1 MAEVNLAASVELA
14 VIEFP
19 GSHFN
24 GEIVPEL
31 VDIVNKGI
39 ATILDLV
46 FVTKELDGSVT
57 TVELANLDEEYAAP
71 FRALEGEVNG
81 LLSESDLETTAAAMT
96 TGSSAA
102 LIVWEN
108 TWARGLVDAIDRA
121 GGRLLAHDRLDAE
134 TVREALAASRV
145 GS

>member
-1 MAEVNLAASVELA
+1 MAEVNPAASVELA

-19 GSHFN
+19 GSHFK

-31 VDIVNKGI
+31 IDIVNRGI

-57 TVELANLDEEYAAP
+57 SVELANLDEEYAAP

-96 TGSSAA
+96 PGSSAA

-108 TWARGLVDAIDRA
+108 TWARSLVNAIDRA

-134 TVREALAASRV
+134 TVRQALA
-145 GS
+145 GSGA

>member
-1 MAEVNLAASVELA
+1 MAEVNSAASVELA

-31 VDIVNKGI
+31 VDIVNRGI

-96 TGSSAA
+96 PGSSAA

-108 TWARGLVDAIDRA
+108 TWARSLVNAIDRA

-134 TVREALAASRV
+134 TVRQALAAS
-145 GS
+145 GA

>member
-1 MAEVNLAASVELA
+1 MAEVNPAASVELA

-31 VDIVNKGI
+31 VDIVNRGI

-57 TVELANLDEEYAAP
+57 SVELANLDEEYAAP
-71 FRALEGEVNG
+71 FRALEGEING

-96 TGSSAA
+96 PGSSAA

-108 TWARGLVDAIDRA
+108 TWARSLVNAIDRA
-121 GGRLLAHDRLDAE
+121 GGRLLAHDRLDSE
-134 TVREALAASRV
+134 TVRQALAASAAQ
-145 GS
+145 S

>member
-1 MAEVNLAASVELA
+1 MAEVNPTASVELA

-19 GSHFN
+19 GSRFN

-31 VDIVNKGI
+31 VNLVNRGIV
-39 ATILDLV
+39 TVLDLV
-46 FVTKELDGSVT
+46 FVNKGADGSIT
-57 TVELANLDEEYAAP
+57 TVELASLDEEYAAP

-96 TGSSAA
+96 PGSSAG

-108 TWARGLVDAIDRA
+108 TWARGLVNAIDRA

-134 TVREALAASRV
+134 TVREALAAS
-145 GS
+145 GAQS

>member
-1 MAEVNLAASVELA
+1 MAEVNPAASVELA

-31 VDIVNKGI
+31 VDIVNRGI

-46 FVTKELDGSVT
+46 FVTKELDGSIT
-57 TVELANLDEEYAAP
+57 TVELANLDEDYAAP

-96 TGSSAA
+96 PGSSAA

-108 TWARGLVDAIDRA
+108 TWARSLVNAIDRA

-134 TVREALAASRV
+134 TVRQALAAS
-145 GS
+145 GAQS

>member
-1 MAEVNLAASVELA
+1 MAEVNSAASVELA

-31 VDIVNKGI
+31 VDIVNRGI
-39 ATILDLV
+39 VTILDLV
-46 FVTKELDGSVT
+46 FVIKEPDGSVT
-57 TVELANLDEEYAAP
+57 SVELANLDEEYAAP

-81 LLSESDLETTAAAMT
+81 LLSESDLDTTAASMT
-96 TGSSAA
+96 PGTSAA

-108 TWARGLVDAIDRA
+108 TWARSLTTAVARA

-134 TVREALAASRV
+134 TVREALAAGGAQS
-145 GS
+145 

>member
-1 MAEVNLAASVELA
+1 MAEVNPAASVELA

-31 VDIVNKGI
+31 VDIVNRGI
-39 ATILDLV
+39 VTILDLV

-81 LLSESDLETTAAAMT
+81 LLSEGDLETTAAAMT
-96 TGSSAA
+96 PGSSAA

-108 TWARGLVDAIDRA
+108 TWARSLVNAISRA

-134 TVREALAASRV
+134 TVREALAAS
-145 GS
+145 GA

>member
-1 MAEVNLAASVELA
+1 MAEVNPAASVELA

-31 VDIVNKGI
+31 VDIVNRGI
-39 ATILDLV
+39 VTILDLV

-57 TVELANLDEEYAAP
+57 TVELASLDEEYAAP

-81 LLSESDLETTAAAMT
+81 LLSEGDLETTAAAMT
-96 TGSSAA
+96 PGSSAA

-108 TWARGLVDAIDRA
+108 TWARSLVNAISRA

-134 TVREALAASRV
+134 TVREALAAS
-145 GS
+145 GA

>member
-1 MAEVNLAASVELA
+1 MAEVNPAASVELA

-31 VDIVNKGI
+31 VDIVNRGI

-46 FVTKELDGSVT
+46 FVTKELDGSVS

-96 TGSSAA
+96 PGSSAA

-108 TWARGLVDAIDRA
+108 TWARSLVNAIHRA

-134 TVREALAASRV
+134 TVREALAAS
-145 GS
+145 GAQS

>member
-1 MAEVNLAASVELA
+1 MAEVNSAASVELA

-31 VDIVNKGI
+31 VDIVNRGI
-39 ATILDLV
+39 VTILDLV
-46 FVTKELDGSVT
+46 FVIKEPDGSVT
-57 TVELANLDEEYAAP
+57 SVELANLDEEYAAP

-81 LLSESDLETTAAAMT
+81 LLSESDLDTTAASMT
-96 TGSSAA
+96 PGTSAA

-108 TWARGLVDAIDRA
+108 TWARSLTTS
-121 GGRLLAHDRLDAE
+121 GRPGRGP
-134 TVREALAASRV
+134 ASGPRPARRGDGT
-145 GS
+145 GSPCR

>member
-1 MAEVNLAASVELA
+1 MAEVNPAASVELA

-24 GEIVPEL
+24 GDIVPEL
-31 VDIVNKGI
+31 VDIVNRGI

-46 FVTKELDGSVT
+46 FVTKAADGSVT

-96 TGSSAA
+96 PGSSAA

-108 TWARGLVDAIDRA
+108 TWARSLVSAIDRA

-134 TVREALAASRV
+134 TVRQALAAS
-145 GS
+145 GA